1 MGNPQYLDKFITD
14 SGKKKG
20 YLANR
25 LGVTRQTF
33 SKKVQDP
40 SSFTNL
46 QTEILCAELNITK
59 LSDRQKI
66 FCE

>member
-1 MGNPQYLDKFITD
+1 MGNPQYLEEVILS

-20 YLANR
+20 YLADK

-33 SKKVQDP
+33 TKKCKDP

-46 QTEILCAELNITK
+46 QTDILCDELNVTK
-59 LSDRQKI
+59 LSEKQKI
-66 FCE
+66 FC

>member
-1 MGNPQYLDKFITD
+1 MGNAQHLEDAINA

-20 YLANR
+20 YLADR
-25 LGVTRQTF
+25 IGCTRQTF
-33 SKKVQDP
+33 SKKSKDP

-46 QTEILCAELNITK
+46 ETEILCTELNITK

-66 FCE
+66 FC

>member
-1 MGNPQYLDKFITD
+1 MGNPQYLDKFILD

-20 YLANR
+20 YLADK

>member
-1 MGNPQYLDKFITD
+1 MGNPQYLEEVICS

-20 YLANR
+20 YLAER

-33 SKKVQDP
+33 TKKCKDP

-46 QTEILCAELNITK
+46 QANILCEELNVTK

-66 FCE
+66 FC